1 MPRPSKHTDEALV
14 RAALELLPL
23 TGVSGL
29 KVRAVAARAGVNLGM
44 FHYHFRGKREF
55 TRRVLAAFYG
65 GFFSR
70 LSGELAALE
79 EKSPRERLKRA
90 LIVIACFIRDNRG
103 VVLSLL
109 RDVID
114 GNREV
119 AAFLREH
126 FPRHAVILVGLI
138 RECQKKGFIR
148 PMPVPV
154 VIAMLAPNVVSP
166 AAGIG
171 ILERVAAGT
180 PLGIPLALFRSML
193 VSEKAFEERAEL
205 VLKALAAR
213 PGRSDAVAPPPR
225 APQRTFRQGRNV
237 TVALPPRDGAR

>member
-1 MPRPSKHTDEALV
+1 MPRPSKHTDEALIG
-14 RAALELLPL
+14 AALELLPR

-44 FHYHFRGKREF
+44 FHYHFRNKREF
-55 TRRVLAAFYG
+55 ARRVLAAFYG

-70 LSGELAALE
+70 LSGELAGLG

-90 LIVIACFIRDNRG
+90 LIVIALFVRDNRG

-109 RDVID
+109 RDLID
-114 GNREV
+114 GNKEV
-119 AAFLREH
+119 ASFLRES
-126 FPRHAVILVGLI
+126 FPRHAVILIGLI

-154 VIAMLAPNVVSP
+154 VIAMLAPSVVGP

-171 ILERVAAGT
+171 ILERVASGT
-180 PLGIPLALFRSML
+180 LLGIPLALFRSML
-193 VSEKAFEERAEL
+193 VSEKAFEERVEM
-205 VLKALAAR
+205 VLKALAL
-213 PGRSDAVAPPPR
+213 
-225 APQRTFRQGRNV
+225 RQGRNNAM
-237 TVALPPRDGAR
+237 TGSSRPPREPGR